1 MPVLRQVIWYQ
12 ADYRGREWC
21 VGCGKGLPTVRMELL
36 HPGSLP
42 EPWSWSECATDVNS
56 L

>member
-12 ADYRGREWC
+12 AEYRGREWYI
-21 VGCGKGLPTVRMELL
+21 GCGKGLLTIRMKRL

-42 EPWSWSECATDVNS
+42 EPWSWSECATDVTS
-56 L
+56 K